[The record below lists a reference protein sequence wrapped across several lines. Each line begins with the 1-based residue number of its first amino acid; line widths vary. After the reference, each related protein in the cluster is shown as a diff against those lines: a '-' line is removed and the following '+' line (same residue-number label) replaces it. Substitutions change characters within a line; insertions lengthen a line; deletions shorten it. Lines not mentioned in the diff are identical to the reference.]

1 MRRSFTLTASV
12 LSLAF
17 IAGMAFPNEPP
28 LQQTTPVPRYLR
40 VSTARWNID
49 LYSPEAERIFRQI
62 ETDGVAVFR
71 AQPGFIRY
79 RLMRADS
86 TTTVAV
92 AEWESEKLG
101 QAGAEQY
108 RAWMRRVGIMDR
120 IILETRAGDI
130 VAGS

>member
-1 MRRSFTLTASV
+1 
-12 LSLAF
+12 
-17 IAGMAFPNEPP
+17 MAW
-28 LQQTTPVPRYLR
+28 TVRRYLR
-40 VSTARWNID
+40 VSTAHWNLD

-86 TTTVAV
+86 TTTIAV
-92 AEWESEKLG
+92 AEWKSEKLG

-120 IILETRAGDI
+120 IILETRAGEI

>member
-1 MRRSFTLTASV
+1 
-12 LSLAF
+12 
-17 IAGMAFPNEPP
+17 MAFPNEPP
-28 LQQTTPVPRYLR
+28 QEQRTAVPRYLR

-108 RAWMRRVGIMDR
+108 RGWMRRVGIMDR
-120 IILETRAGDI
+120 IILETRAGEI

>member
-1 MRRSFTLTASV
+1 
-12 LSLAF
+12 
-17 IAGMAFPNEPP
+17 
-28 LQQTTPVPRYLR
+28 

-49 LYSPEAERIFRQI
+49 LYSPEAERIFHQI

-120 IILETRAGDI
+120 IVLETRAGEI